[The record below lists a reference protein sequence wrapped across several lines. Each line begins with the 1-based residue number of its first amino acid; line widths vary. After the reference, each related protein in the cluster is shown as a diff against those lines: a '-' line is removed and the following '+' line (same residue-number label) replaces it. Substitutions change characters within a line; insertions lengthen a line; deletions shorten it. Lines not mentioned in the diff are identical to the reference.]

1 MYNHTTFG
9 IFGGKKMER
18 EKLGS
23 RLGFI
28 LLSAGCAIGIGNVW
42 KFPYIT
48 GQNGGAIFVL
58 VYIACLILLG
68 LPVMTMEFAMG
79 RGSQKSPVKMYQELE
94 PKGSKWH
101 IHGYVAMAA
110 NVILMMCYCT
120 IAGWML
126 QYCVDTAAGKFIGLD
141 AAAVGNMFGAMTQNT
156 GAMAAYTVGTVL
168 LATVVCSF
176 SLQGGLE
183 RVTKWMM
190 LALLSIMVV
199 LAVNSCLLPGAA
211 EGLSFYLKPNPAAVA
226 EIGLGNVIVAAMNQS
241 FFSLS
246 LGIGAM
252 AIFGSYLKKDR
263 SLMGETVNV
272 IILDTF
278 VALTAGLIIFPA
290 CSAFGVHAEA
300 GPPLV
305 FITLPNIFNSMA
317 GGRLWGSLFF
327 LFMSFAALSTVFAVF
342 ENIVAC
348 VRDLTNWERKKASWI
363 TGVSLMVLCMP
374 CVLGFT
380 VLSHVQILGL
390 SIMDF
395 EDFVVSSLLLP
406 LGSLMFALFCV
417 CRYGWGWKNFVAEA
431 NTGMGLK
438 VQSWMRLYMTYVV
451 PAIIAFIFVYG
462 LYNFFK

>member
-1 MYNHTTFG
+1 
-9 IFGGKKMER
+9 MER

-48 GQNGGAIFVL
+48 GRNGGAIFVL

-79 RGSQKSPVKMYQELE
+79 RGAQKSPVKMYQELE

-101 IHGYVAMAA
+101 LHGYVAMAG

-126 QYCVDTAAGKFIGLD
+126 QYCMDTAAGKFAGLD
-141 AAAVGNMFGAMTQNT
+141 AAAVGSMFGAMTQNT
-156 GAMAAYTVGTVL
+156 GTMAAYTVGTVL

-183 RVTKWMM
+183 RITKWMM

-199 LAVNSCLLPGAA
+199 LAVNSCLLEGAA
-211 EGLSFYLKPNPAAVA
+211 EGLKFYLLPDLQRFNEA
-226 EIGLGNVIVAAMNQS
+226 GFGNVVVAAMNQS

-290 CSAFGVHAEA
+290 CSAFGVQAEA

-305 FITLPNIFNSMA
+305 IITLPNIFNSMA

>member
-1 MYNHTTFG
+1 M
-9 IFGGKKMER
+9 KR
-18 EKLGS
+18 EHLGS

-68 LPVMTMEFAMG
+68 LAVMVMEFSMG
-79 RGSQKSPVKMYQELE
+79 RGAQKSPVKMYQELQ
-94 PKGSKWH
+94 PKDSKWH
-101 IHGYVAMAA
+101 IHGYVAMAG
-110 NVILMMCYCT
+110 NIILLMCYCT

-126 QYCVDTAAGKFIGLD
+126 QYFVDTAAGKFAGLN
-141 AAAVGNMFGAMTQNT
+141 AEAVGAMFPAMTQNT
-156 GAMAAYTVGTVL
+156 VAMAVYTVSTVV

-199 LAVNSCLLPGAA
+199 LAVNSCLLDGAA
-211 EGLSFYLKPNPAAVA
+211 EGLKFYLLPDFKRFTEAG
-226 EIGLGNVIVAAMNQS
+226 IGNVVVAAMNQS

-246 LGIGAM
+246 LGIGSM

-263 SLMGETVNV
+263 SLMGEAVNV
-272 IILDTF
+272 ICLDTF
-278 VALTAGLIIFPA
+278 VALTAGLIVFPA
-290 CSAFGVHAEA
+290 CSAFGVEA
-300 GPPLV
+300 GQGPGLV
-305 FITLPNIFNSMA
+305 FVTLPNIFNNMA

-348 VRDLTNWERKKASWI
+348 LRDITGWERKKASFI
-363 TGVSLMVLCMP
+363 TGASLAVLCMP

-395 EDFVVSSLLLP
+395 EDFLVSQILLP
-406 LGSLMFALFCV
+406 SGSLIFALFCV
-417 CRYGWGWKNFVAEA
+417 TRYGWGWKNFVKEA
-431 NTGMGLK
+431 NEGNGLK
-438 VQSWMRLYMTYVV
+438 VQNWMRLYMTFCV
-451 PAIIAFIFVYG
+451 PAIIAFILVYG
-462 LYNFFK
+462 LVTFF

>member
-1 MYNHTTFG
+1 MQ
-9 IFGGKKMER
+9 R
-18 EKLGS
+18 EHLGS

-79 RGSQKSPVKMYQELE
+79 RGAQKSPVKMYQELE

-101 IHGYVAMAA
+101 LHGYVAMAG

-126 QYCVDTAAGKFIGLD
+126 QYCMDTAAGKFAGLD
-141 AAAVGNMFGAMTQNT
+141 AAAVGSMFGAMTQNT
-156 GAMAAYTVGTVL
+156 GTMAAYTVGTVL

-183 RVTKWMM
+183 RITKWMM

-199 LAVNSCLLPGAA
+199 LAGNSCLLPGAA

-290 CSAFGVHAEA
+290 CSAFGVQAEA

>member
-1 MYNHTTFG
+1 MQ
-9 IFGGKKMER
+9 R
-18 EKLGS
+18 EHLGS

-79 RGSQKSPVKMYQELE
+79 RGSQKSPVKMYQALE

-126 QYCVDTAAGKFIGLD
+126 QYCVDIAVGKFIGMD
-141 AAAVGNMFGAMTQNT
+141 AAAVGTMFGAMTQST
-156 GAMAAYTVGTVL
+156 GAMATYTIATVL

-190 LALLSIMVV
+190 LALLSIMVI
-199 LAVNSCLLPGAA
+199 LAVNSCLLDGAA
-211 EGLSFYLKPNPAAVA
+211 EGLKFYLLPDFKRFSDA
-226 EIGLGNVIVAAMNQS
+226 GFGNVVVAAMNQS

-246 LGIGAM
+246 LGIGSM

-263 SLMGETVNV
+263 SLMGEAVNV
-272 IILDTF
+272 ICLDTF

-290 CSAFGVHAEA
+290 CSAFGVEA
-300 GPPLV
+300 GSGPSLV
-305 FITLPNIFNSMA
+305 FITLPNIFNNMA
-317 GGRLWGSLFF
+317 GGRIWGSLFF

-348 VRDLTNWERKKASWI
+348 LRDVTGWERKKASLI
-363 TGVSLMVLCMP
+363 TGLGLCVLCMP

-380 VLSHVQILGL
+380 VLSNVTILGL

-395 EDFVVSSLLLP
+395 EDFVVSNLMLP
-406 LGSLMFALFCV
+406 VGSLMFALFCV
-417 CRYGWGWKNFVAEA
+417 TRYGWGWKNFTAEA
-431 NTGMGLK
+431 NEGSGLK
-438 VQSWMRLYMTYVV
+438 LKPWMRWYMTYVV
-451 PAIIAFIFVYG
+451 PVIIAFIFFYG
-462 LYNFFK
+462 LYSFFK